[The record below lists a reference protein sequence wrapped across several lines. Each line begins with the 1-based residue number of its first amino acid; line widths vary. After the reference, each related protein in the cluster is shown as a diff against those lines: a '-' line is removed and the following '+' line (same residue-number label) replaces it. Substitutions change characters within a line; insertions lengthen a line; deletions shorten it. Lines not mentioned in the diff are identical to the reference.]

1 MENEKSNIKYL
12 KEEPIKKTILYLS
25 IPMMIGMSAGTIY
38 NVINAYFIGLVHDT
52 AMLSAITLGLPIFT
66 ILMAFGNMFGVG
78 GSTFITRLIAQ
89 NNSDEAKKI
98 AGYTFYASII
108 TGLLIGLIGYLLMNP
123 IVKLLGSDM
132 ATFEYTK
139 QYAITLFVGGFSI
152 VLNFSLEQ
160 IVRSEGAS
168 KESMYGMFVSVIVSI
183 ILDVLFILV
192 LNMHVYGAAL
202 SMILS
207 NIASS
212 AYYVWYLN
220 VKSENLRGFLHYIKI
235 SINSQVEI
243 YKVGVSQLIQCSFL
257 IVTTLL
263 SNNYSM
269 QYGNN
274 IVASFGIALRIAQIP
289 EFFVMGIV
297 LGVMPLIAYNFSN
310 KNIPRLKES
319 IKYSAL
325 FIFVI
330 AVVFSGVV
338 YIFRTQVIQTFSVD
352 ISVIEIGTYVLV
364 AMLVSALFNGVTS
377 LFMTIYQASGKGV
390 ETGIMSISQGGLY
403 IPIVIFL
410 NYFYGLDGLI
420 WSMTVTEIIT
430 FLIGAVLYIPYS
442 IKLKKESTK
451 NKVSLI

>member
-12 KEEPIKKTILYLS
+12 RDEPIKKTILYLS

-38 NVINAYFIGLVHDT
+38 NIINAYFIGLVHDT
-52 AMLSAITLGLPIFT
+52 AMLSSITLGLPIFT
-66 ILMAFGNMFGVG
+66 VLMAFGNMFGVG
-78 GSTFITRLIAQ
+78 SSTFITRLIAQ
-89 NNSDEAKKI
+89 NKSDEAKKI

-108 TGLLIGLIGYLLMNP
+108 TGLMIGLIGYLSMNS
-123 IVKLLGSDM
+123 IVKLLGSDTT
-132 ATFEYTK
+132 TFEYTR
-139 QYAITLFVGGFSI
+139 QYAVTLFTGGFSVI
-152 VLNFSLEQ
+152 LNFSLEQ

-168 KESMYGMFVSVIVSI
+168 KESMYGMFISVIVSI

-212 AYYVWYLN
+212 AYYIWYLN
-220 VKSENLRGFLHYIKI
+220 VKSENLRGFLCYVKI
-235 SINSQVEI
+235 NINSQVEI
-243 YKVGVSQLIQCSFL
+243 YKVGVSQLIQCTFL
-257 IVTTLL
+257 IITTLL

-269 QYGNN
+269 QYWNN
-274 IVASFGIALRIAQIP
+274 VVASFGIALRIAQIP

-297 LGVMPLIAYNFSN
+297 LGIMPLIAYNFAN
-310 KNIPRLKES
+310 KNMSRLKES

-330 AVVFSGVV
+330 AVIFSSIA
-338 YIFRTQVIQTFSVD
+338 YIFRTQVIQTFSND
-352 ISVIEIGTYVLV
+352 TSVIQVGTYVLV
-364 AMLVSALFNGVTS
+364 AMLVSALFNGFTS
-377 LFMTIYQASGKGV
+377 LFMTIYQASGKGI

-403 IPIVIFL
+403 IPIVILL

-430 FLIGAVLYIPYS
+430 FLIGIVLYIPYS
-442 IKLKKESTK
+442 IKLKKSLSK

>member
-12 KEEPIKKTILYLS
+12 KDEPIKKTILYLS

-52 AMLSAITLGLPIFT
+52 AMLSSITLGLPIFT
-66 ILMAFGNMFGVG
+66 VLMAFGNMFGVG
-78 GSTFITRLIAQ
+78 SSTFITRLIAQ
-89 NNSDEAKKI
+89 NNSNEAKKI

-108 TGLLIGLIGYLLMNP
+108 TGLLIGLIGYLSMNS
-123 IVKLLGSDM
+123 IVRLLGSD
-132 ATFEYTK
+132 ATTFEYTR
-139 QYAITLFVGGFSI
+139 QYAVTLFAGGFSVI
-152 VLNFSLEQ
+152 LNFSLEQ

-212 AYYVWYLN
+212 AYYIWYLN
-220 VKSENLRGFLHYIKI
+220 VKSENLRGFLRYIKI
-235 SINSQVEI
+235 NINSQVEI
-243 YKVGVSQLIQCSFL
+243 YKVGVSQLIQCTFL
-257 IVTTLL
+257 IITTLL

-274 IVASFGIALRIAQIP
+274 VVASFGIALRIAQIP

-297 LGVMPLIAYNFSN
+297 LGVMPLIAYNFAN
-310 KNIPRLKES
+310 KNISRLKES

-330 AVVFSGVV
+330 AVIFSSIA
-338 YIFRTQVIQTFSVD
+338 YIFRVQVIQAFSND
-352 ISVIEIGTYVLV
+352 TSVIQVGTYVLV
-364 AMLVSALFNGVTS
+364 AMLVSALFNGLTS
-377 LFMTIYQASGKGV
+377 LFMTIYQASGKGI

-403 IPIVIFL
+403 IPIVILL

-430 FLIGAVLYIPYS
+430 FLIGAVLYIPYG
-442 IKLKKESTK
+442 IKLKKSLSK